1 MDAKVLIDYL
11 RGYAEYTK
19 WIMKCVLIQKAI
31 D

>member
-19 WIMKCVLIQKAI
+19 WITKCVLIQKAI